1 MQEMNWI
8 SVKDDLP
15 PYGQPVII
23 CRPYSKDCLKVEQ
36 GCRDLNDWW
45 RAGNPQKA
53 ALDAL
58 ADTDGLT
65 DAVLLD
71 ALGVE
76 QWGDLPTVP
85 YPDASMWTQPDN
97 GGQGGLSG
105 QSGPAARPRKK
116 PGPKP
121 GIRRKPG
128 PKAKAPTKMQPAP
141 SASGTLRDALGRALG
156 GLEEFASV
164 WDGVLTDPHGPF
176 TTDQVEALA
185 QINETASIWLNG
197 WDAAAMILMGG
208 DKHE

>member
-1 MQEMNWI
+1 MTDPGYN
-8 SVKDDLP
+8 L
-15 PYGQPVII
+15 
-23 CRPYSKDCLKVEQ
+23 VEIVDAV
-36 GCRDLNDWW
+36 R

-53 ALDAL
+53 ALEAL

-85 YPDASMWTQPDN
+85 YPDTPCRTQPDN
-97 GGQGGLSG
+97 GGQNPLSG

-121 GIRRKPG
+121 GGRRKAG
-128 PKAKAPTKMQPAP
+128 PKAQTSTKTQP
-141 SASGTLRDALGRALG
+141 ASGTLRDALGHALG

-164 WDGVLTDPHGPF
+164 WDGVLTDPKGPF
-176 TTDQVEALA
+176 STEQVETLA

-197 WDAAAMILMGG
+197 WDAAALALTGG
-208 DKHE
+208 EGHE